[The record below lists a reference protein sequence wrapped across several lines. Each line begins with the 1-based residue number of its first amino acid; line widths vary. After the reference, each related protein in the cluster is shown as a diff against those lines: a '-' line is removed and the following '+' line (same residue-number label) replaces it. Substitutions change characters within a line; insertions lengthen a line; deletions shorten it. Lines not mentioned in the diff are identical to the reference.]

1 MHSRSRARLITI
13 SVGALTAVALA
24 CAAATPALAADSNF
38 EAKVPT
44 WGEAASALGT
54 AGSLWQPGYTARLKQ
69 SGDIWVLAN
78 NLTFSNGT
86 VTSGETNA
94 SGQYGTN
101 KRGFRLYEKWANT
114 GWAADPAP
122 SWQTARVG
130 TVKITLGPK
139 GTSVTVPATV
149 SANCYRAKPDKNFN
163 IPEQPKGFHCSTSDV
178 LRYGGILQMTAK
190 PPSQMTAP
198 GNTTIRI
205 ETAGLTYDQLVSI
218 ASSLTQ
224 AAAGMD
230 NATGSAQMRALCQ
243 QMVDGKMTPAQAD
256 ALAKANS
263 YSTRVGTVDGVPQAV
278 TMDFRTDRFTLS
290 VTKNAVVSC
299 TYG

>member
-1 MHSRSRARLITI
+1 VVHRRGR
-13 SVGALTAVALA
+13 AVAVAVTVGVLA
-24 CAAATPALAADSNF
+24 CAAGTPAFAADSTF
-38 EAKVPT
+38 ETKVPT

-69 SGDIWVLAN
+69 SGSIWVLAN
-78 NLTFSNGT
+78 NLAFSNGT
-86 VTSGETNA
+86 VTSGETSA
-94 SGQYGTN
+94 SVQYGTN
-101 KRGFRLYEKWANT
+101 KRGFRLMEKWANT

-122 SWQTARVG
+122 SWQTAPVG
-130 TVKITLGPK
+130 TVKIALGPQ
-139 GTSVTVPATV
+139 GTQVTVPATV
-149 SANCYRAKPDKNFN
+149 SADCYQAKPDKNYN
-163 IPEQPKGFHCSTSDV
+163 IPQQPKGFRCSKADV
-178 LRYGGILQMTAK
+178 LRFGGTLQMTAK

-205 ETAGLTYDQLVSI
+205 ESNGLTYDQLVAI

-224 AAAGMD
+224 ASAGMD

-256 ALAKANS
+256 ALAKANG

>member
-1 MHSRSRARLITI
+1 MARRRSKTVVMAV
-13 SVGALTAVALA
+13 SAAVLT
-24 CAAATPALAADSNF
+24 CAAATPAIAADSNF
-38 EAKVPT
+38 DAKVPT

-69 SGDIWVLAN
+69 SGDIWVLAY
-78 NLTFSNGT
+78 NLTFSNGA

-94 SGQYGTN
+94 SVQYGTN

-130 TVKITLGPK
+130 TVRITLGPK
-139 GTSVTVPATV
+139 GTQVTVPATV

-163 IPEQPKGFHCSTSDV
+163 IPEQPKGFHCSKSDV

-205 ETAGLTYDQLVSI
+205 ETDGLTYDQLVAI
-218 ASSLTQ
+218 ASGLTQ
-224 AAAGMD
+224 ASPAMD

-256 ALAKANS
+256 VLAKANG

>member
-1 MHSRSRARLITI
+1 VVHRRGR
-13 SVGALTAVALA
+13 AVAVAVTVGVLA
-24 CAAATPALAADSNF
+24 CAAGTPAFAADSTF
-38 EAKVPT
+38 ETKVPT

-69 SGDIWVLAN
+69 SGSIWVLAN
-78 NLTFSNGT
+78 NLAFSNGT
-86 VTSGETNA
+86 VTSGETSA
-94 SGQYGTN
+94 SVQYGTN
-101 KRGFRLYEKWANT
+101 KRGFRLMEKWANT

-122 SWQTARVG
+122 SWQTAPVG
-130 TVKITLGPK
+130 TVKIALGLQ
-139 GTSVTVPATV
+139 GTQVTVPATV
-149 SANCYRAKPDKNFN
+149 SADCYQAKPDKNYN
-163 IPEQPKGFHCSTSDV
+163 IPEQPKGFRCSKADV
-178 LRYGGILQMTAK
+178 LRFGGTLQMTAK

-205 ETAGLTYDQLVSI
+205 ESNGLTYDQLVAI

-224 AAAGMD
+224 ASAGMD

-256 ALAKANS
+256 ALAKANG

>member
-1 MHSRSRARLITI
+1 MVHRRAR
-13 SVGALTAVALA
+13 AVAVAVTVGVMA
-24 CAAATPALAADSNF
+24 CASGTPTFAADSSF
-38 EAKVPT
+38 ETKVST

-69 SGDIWVLAN
+69 SGSIWVLAN
-78 NLTFSNGT
+78 NLAFSNGT
-86 VTSGETNA
+86 VTSGETSA
-94 SGQYGTN
+94 SVQYGTN
-101 KRGFRLYEKWANT
+101 KRGFRLMEKWANT

-122 SWQTARVG
+122 SWQSAPVG
-130 TVKITLGPK
+130 TVKIALGPQ
-139 GTSVTVPATV
+139 GTQVTVPATV
-149 SANCYRAKPDKNFN
+149 SADCYQAKPDKNYN
-163 IPEQPKGFHCSTSDV
+163 IPEQPKGFRCSKADV
-178 LRYGGILQMTAK
+178 LRFGGTLQMTAK

-205 ETAGLTYDQLVSI
+205 ESNGLTYDQLVAI

-224 AAAGMD
+224 ASAGMD
-230 NATGSAQMRALCQ
+230 NSTGSAQMRALCQ
-243 QMVDGKMTPAQAD
+243 QMVDGNMTPAQAD
-256 ALAKANS
+256 ALAKANG